1 MVILCPRTPW
11 KKLTKGD
18 NMKRIQRRRV
28 MVGLAGILSPI
39 PRTPS
44 REPTIFTSETR
55 NKLEFVLAKMV
66 ELVSP
71 LSSVSTRTEL
81 RRLLDRIAPEYL
93 HLRNEVGR
101 LTMAELSGDEFARFA
116 AEAYDE
122 FLKLVMANTAFLND
136 EDQEKLGDVIQSLRE
151 LLENALNTPAE
162 NQGTLTDILLECSHA
177 LQCVDMCLLSI
188 LLVLTG
194 EIKHWNPIAIRHLTQ
209 DAQDHMRQ
217 VEDTFLIH
225 DFELAERLRTRERPI
240 SLQEVR
246 KRIGLPS

>member
-1 MVILCPRTPW
+1 
-11 KKLTKGD
+11 
-18 NMKRIQRRRV
+18 

-55 NKLEFVLAKMV
+55 NKLELVLAKMV
-66 ELVSP
+66 ELLSP

-101 LTMAELSGDEFARFA
+101 LIMAELSEDEFARFA
-116 AEAYDE
+116 TEAYDE
-122 FLKLVMANTAFLND
+122 FLKLVMDDATILT
-136 EDQEKLGDVIQSLRE
+136 DQDREKLCDVIQSLRE
-151 LLENALNTPAE
+151 LLESALNTPTE

-177 LQCVDMCLLSI
+177 LQCVDMCLLSV

-194 EIKHWNPIAIRHLTQ
+194 EIKYWNPAAIRHLTQ
-209 DAQDHMRQ
+209 GGQEHMRQ

-225 DFELAERLRTRERPI
+225 DFELAERLKTREQPV

-246 KRIGLPS
+246 KRIDLPG